1 VKPTTPDR
9 IRNVALIGHGGAG
22 KTSLAEAI
30 LFDAG
35 AIPRLGSVEA
45 GTAALD
51 WEPDEQRRHQSINLG
66 IGTVDAEDTRITIV
80 DTPGYA
86 DFLADVVQALAA
98 VDAVIVVVDAAAGV
112 EVGTEATW
120 RLADERGLP
129 RLVFV
134 NQMDRENAN
143 YDQTLDQL
151 KAAFG
156 PKIAPVYLPIGSAES
171 FRGYIDVV
179 EQHATIYSGGEP
191 KEEPIPDEM
200 RVAEEARRAALIEAA
215 AEASDD
221 LMLKYLE
228 GEEISDDEIESA
240 LHAGTRDGSVVP
252 VFVGSALRNIGV
264 RELIRMIARHV
275 PSPAEVGARKTADG
289 ATIEPDPSGPFV
301 AQVFKVTA
309 DPFVGR
315 LSYFRVVSGTLK
327 AQGHVHNANRRED
340 ERIGNILGLQGKD
353 QVNLPQVGPGDIAA
367 VAKLTSTHTGDTL
380 VADRASAVQLPPIA
394 FPDPTLQVAVEP
406 ESKADLDKLGQALN
420 RIVEE
425 EPCMRV
431 RREEAT
437 SQTIVTAM
445 GDAHVDVIVERLKRK
460 FGAAVKTGTPRV
472 PYRETI
478 RRPTKIDNRFKRQ
491 TGGHGQFGHVVI
503 EFEPD
508 ESGHGFEF
516 GDRIVGGA
524 VPKQYIPAVEKGL
537 REKMTEGVLAGY
549 PVVDI
554 KATLVDGS
562 YHTVDSSE
570 MAFKIAASQALTRA
584 FADADPTLLEP
595 ILEVEVTVPDE
606 YMGDVMGQ
614 LTAKR
619 GHVLGMNSVDGTQH
633 LRAQVPQAEMFH
645 YATELRSIT
654 QGRGRFSQSLDHYA
668 EVPHTI
674 AEKVIAEHQ
683 AKATA
688 SERH

>member
-275 PSPAEVGARKTADG
+275 PSPDEVGARKTADG

-503 EFEPD
+503 EFEPA